1 VSPALTRGLKKAGRT
16 VAQLIAGGA
25 LTALVAAV
33 AHGLSPGVEGVVMG
47 AWTAL
52 VAMAQNTAETKGAI
66 PALLPTPGLVTTTA
80 GGAVTR
86 VVGTVDA
93 VAQAGNQVTGEVVST
108 AGKVVGAVAGPVGD
122 LGAGTGL

>member
-1 VSPALTRGLKKAGRT
+1 MSPALTRGLKKAGRT